1 MSEDDLYRIETPE
14 QIDVAYDIAGIG
26 SRFLAALVDHILLA
40 LGLAIGCVLVAYGAD
55 LLQLGFDEFIVL
67 TLFGI
72 GVYLALC
79 AYYIFWETIWNGQ
92 TPGKRLVGLRMVR
105 TGGRPL
111 GFLGSAIRNFI
122 RLIDFLPVLYGLGMI
137 VMFVDRRSRRLG
149 DLAAGCIAI
158 RERRPITLDALAT
171 PSTSTAPLPTAASI
185 TIPNL
190 QALKREDYDIVQEFL
205 QRRASLSAEAR
216 HRLSL
221 QLLEGLQQRLGFP
234 VQGDAE
240 TFLQLVAAEYRALE
254 QIDQQAL
261 NKR

>member
-1 MSEDDLYRIETPE
+1 MLEDDLYTIETPE

-40 LGLAIGCVLVAYGAD
+40 LGLAVGCVLVALVAD
-55 LLQLGFDEFIVL
+55 LLQLGFDESIVL

-105 TGGRPL
+105 TGGRPI
-111 GFLGSAIRNFI
+111 GFLGSSIRNFI
-122 RLIDFLPVLYGLGMI
+122 RLIDFLPVLYGLGII

-158 RERRPITLDALAT
+158 RERRPVTLDTLAA
-171 PSTSTAPLPTAASI
+171 PAVDVAPLPAATSI

-190 QALKREDYDIVQEFL
+190 HALKREDYDIVQEFL
-205 QRRASLSAEAR
+205 LRRAALSAEAR
-216 HRLSL
+216 RKLSQQLVDGL
-221 QLLEGLQQRLGFP
+221 QLRLGFP

-261 NKR
+261 RK